1 MSDQRILLEV
11 PVFGLEAAKQAA
23 EWGAGRL
30 ELCSSYTEGG
40 LTPGPGLFK
49 QVNKAVTVPVF
60 VMIRPRGGDFVYSES
75 EFEVMKEE
83 LRLFK
88 SLGADGFVF
97 GLLDADG
104 SLQKERCKELVELA
118 GDRPCTFHRAFDLVT
133 DRLSSLE
140 SVVECGFERILTSGG
155 EKSVEE
161 GLDNILAL
169 MKKAGNRIIIMPG
182 GGMTPELIQPLNQN
196 GELREIHASCKR
208 WKSFYG
214 ALLPGE
220 GQREGVISV
229 SKNCI
234 ETFQENLIA

>member
-30 ELCSSYTEGG
+30 ELCSSHTEGG

-49 QVNKAVTVPVF
+49 QVKKAVAVPVF

-75 EFEVMKEE
+75 EFKVMKEE
-83 LRLFK
+83 VRLFK

-97 GLLDADG
+97 GLLLAEG
-104 SLQKERCKELVELA
+104 SVHMERCKELVELA
-118 GDRPCTFHRAFDLVT
+118 GGRPCTFHRAFDVVT

-140 SVVECGFERILTSGG
+140 SVIECGFERILTSGG

-208 WKSFYG
+208 WKPYEGS
-214 ALLPGE
+214 LLPGE
-220 GQREGVISV
+220 PEQKGYLSIDRARLERFRQYL
-229 SKNCI
+229 
-234 ETFQENLIA
+234 T